1 MHVPDDLTSAAGI
14 AALAAGGVALLAL
27 LLSITLLVKLRR
39 VRAAQ
44 TVVLGTSGER
54 DLVTHAE
61 GIEIAFVELRELV
74 ESTFAQVQSRLEGDE
89 ARIARGISRTAV
101 IRYDAYNEMSGRQS
115 SSMALL
121 DEHGTGV
128 VLSSILHRDQA
139 RLYVKGIREGT
150 PELELSPE
158 EDEAVKT
165 ALGRPA
171 GSGGQPAQP
180 AAASAQPAA
189 R

>member
-1 MHVPDDLTSAAGI
+1 MPDDLTSAAGI
-14 AALAAGGVALLAL
+14 AALAAGGVALVAL
-27 LLSITLLVKLRR
+27 LLALVLLAKLRR
-39 VRAAQ
+39 VRKAQ
-44 TVVLGTSGER
+44 TLVLGTSGER

-61 GIEIAFVELRELV
+61 GVEIAFVELRELV
-74 ESTFAQVQSRLEGDE
+74 ESTFEQVQQRLEADE

-121 DEHGTGV
+121 DEQGTGV

-139 RLYVKGIREGT
+139 RLYVKGVRAGT
-150 PELELSPE
+150 AEMELSPE
-158 EDEAVKT
+158 EDEAVRT

-171 GSGGQPAQP
+171 GDAAK
-180 AAASAQPAA
+180 AAAPAVAPA
-189 R
+189 RAASG

>member
-1 MHVPDDLTSAAGI
+1 VPDDLTSAAGI
-14 AALAAGGVALLAL
+14 AALAAGGVALVAL
-27 LLSITLLVKLRR
+27 LLTLVLFAKLRR
-39 VRAAQ
+39 VRSAQ

-74 ESTFAQVQSRLEGDE
+74 ESTFEQVQRRLEADE
-89 ARIARGISRTAV
+89 GRIARGISRTAV
-101 IRYDAYNEMSGRQS
+101 VRYDAYNEMSGRQS

-121 DEHGTGV
+121 DELGTGV

-139 RLYVKGIREGT
+139 RLYVKGVRDGT

-158 EDEAVKT
+158 ENEAVRT

-171 GSGGQPAQP
+171 GAMAESAKAP
-180 AAASAQPAA
+180 AASAQATSG
-189 R
+189 